1 MKSLEQPVWQKTQC
15 ANLIRY
21 VPSGQYYA
29 RIRIRGKLLR
39 KCLKTD
45 LVSVAKLRLG
55 DLEKVALSG
64 PHRKWTSRHLSGRDR
79 VKGAGA

>member
-1 MKSLEQPVWQKTQC
+1 MHAAAVGRRARLAGLVW
-15 ANLIRY
+15 
-21 VPSGQYYA
+21 V
-29 RIRIRGKLLR
+29 
-39 KCLKTD
+39 
-45 LVSVAKLRLG
+45 RLG